1 MNILLWVLQVAQA
14 FFCIAGGSY
23 KITHFDQLQQMNAS
37 VRAIPQVFWSCVGAL
52 EVLAGLG
59 LVLPGAT
66 KMLPILTPVAA
77 ACLAVESAVLA
88 GIFLY
93 YHDYAPVPYV
103 AVGGIMSAFIAYGRF
118 VLKPF

>member
-1 MNILLWVLQVAQA
+1 MNILLWVLQVASA
-14 FFCIAGGSY
+14 FFCLAGGSY
-23 KITHFDQLQQMNAS
+23 KITHFDQIQQMNAS
-37 VRAIPQVFWSCVGAL
+37 ARAIPQIFWTCIGAL

-77 ACLAVESAVLA
+77 ACIAVESAVLI

-93 YHDYAPVPYV
+93 YRDFLPLPYV
-103 AVGGIMSAFIAYGRF
+103 VVGGLVAAFIAYGRF